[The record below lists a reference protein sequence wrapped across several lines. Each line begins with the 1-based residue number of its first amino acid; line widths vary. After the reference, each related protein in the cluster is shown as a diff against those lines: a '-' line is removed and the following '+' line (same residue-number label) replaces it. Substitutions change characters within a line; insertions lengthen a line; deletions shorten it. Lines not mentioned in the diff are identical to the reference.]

1 MPQAEGRFRPWRD
14 HRYVVEAI
22 VFRYRTGVAWRD
34 LAERFG
40 RWQMFW
46 ADGTAVR
53 GAPPLREE
61 VVRPQRT
68 KNGKESTHSS
78 PL

>member
-1 MPQAEGRFRPWRD
+1 VTIARWLRRSFSVIAPG
-14 HRYVVEAI
+14 
-22 VFRYRTGVAWRD
+22 WRD

-40 RWQMFW
+40 PWQMFR

-68 KNGKESTHSS
+68 KKGEESTHFS